1 MYIDSHCHVD
11 FPQLAENVDAV
22 LANMQQHQV
31 QKALVV
37 SVCLEDWPRLIQL
50 VEQHPEFYAS
60 VGVHPGYDEVPEPTY
75 DDLSQRAQ
83 HPKVI
88 AIGETG
94 LDYYR
99 LTEPLDWQRERFA
112 LHLQVSKDLALPSI
126 IHTRNAYD
134 DTIAIMKAAD
144 SETAGVMHCFGEDW
158 EAAKRALDLGYYIS
172 LSGIV
177 TFKNAPQVHE
187 VAKKVPLDRLLIET
201 DSPYLAPVPYRGK
214 TNEPAWVLHVAEH
227 IAQLRGE
234 SAAQIAQ
241 AINYFIKLKRFKGS
255 LCELNVGFRY

>member
-11 FPQLAENVDAV
+11 FPQLAENIDAV
-22 LANMQQHQV
+22 LHNMRQHEV
-31 QKALVV
+31 DKALVV

-50 VEQHPEFYAS
+50 VEGHPELYAS
-60 VGVHPGYDEVPEPTY
+60 VGVHPGYDEVPEPSY
-75 DDLSQRAQ
+75 EDLCQRAQ

-112 LHLQVSKDLALPSI
+112 LHLQVSHDLGLPSI
-126 IHTRNAYD
+126 IHTRSAYK

-144 SETAGVMHCFGEDW
+144 SAAVGVMHCFGEDW
-158 EAAKRALDLGYYIS
+158 EAAKQALDLGFYIS

-177 TFKNAPQVHE
+177 TFKNAHQVHE
-187 VAKKVPLDRLLIET
+187 VAQKVPLDRLLIET
-201 DSPYLAPVPYRGK
+201 DSPYLAPVPHRGK
-214 TNEPAWVLHVAEH
+214 INEPAWVVHVAEC
-227 IAQLRGE
+227 IAQLKGG
-234 SAAQIAQ
+234 SAASIAQ
-241 AINYFIKLKRFKGS
+241 ASTDNFYRLFTKAQS
-255 LCELNVGFRY
+255 V